1 VPTQVI
7 IESFTSRVLADNPLG
22 DPATRSLPIILPPD
36 YASDD
41 ATAGKRYPVIYGLT
55 GFTGSG
61 PMMLNFAAWQP
72 NLPQRI
78 DRLMADGKLP
88 PAIYVLPD
96 CFTRYGG
103 SQYRNSTAIGR
114 YEDYVIDEIVPHI
127 DRTYRTIA
135 GPEGRGVF
143 GKSSGGYGAIMLGM
157 QHPDVFGAVACHSG
171 DMAFDLCYRP
181 DFPKF
186 LNAIQKSGGLEQWWI
201 EFERKAKKEGR
212 DFDAIN
218 ILAMAAAYSPNPNA
232 TPLPIDFPFDLETCE
247 LQSDVWARWLE
258 FDPVQLA
265 DRYADN
271 LKKLCLLFID
281 CGSRDE
287 FNLHFGART
296 LVKKLKALGVP
307 HEYEEFDDGHM
318 NVQYRYDVSLPKT
331 AGALA
336 AAA

>member
-1 VPTQVI
+1 VPMQVS
-7 IESFTSRVLADNPLG
+7 IEQFTSRVLADNPLG

-36 YASDD
+36 YESS
-41 ATAGKRYPVIYGLT
+41 GKRYPVIYGLT

-61 PMMLNFAAWQP
+61 PMMLNISAWQP

-78 DRLMADGKLP
+78 DRLMTAGKLS

-103 SQYRNSTAIGR
+103 SQYLNSIAIGR

-135 GPEGRGVF
+135 AAEGRGVF
-143 GKSSGGYGAIMLGM
+143 GKSSGGYGAIMFGLR
-157 QHPDVFGAVACHSG
+157 HPDVFGAVACHSS
-171 DMAFDLCYRP
+171 DMAFELCYRP

-186 LNAIQKSGGLEQWWI
+186 ANALQKAGGLEQWWI
-201 EFERKAKKEGR
+201 EFERKVKKENR
-212 DFDAIN
+212 DVEAVN
-218 ILAMAAAYSPNPNA
+218 ILAMAAAYSPNPIA
-232 TPLPIDFPFDLETCE
+232 TPLPIDFPFDLDTCE
-247 LQSDVWARWLE
+247 LKPDVWARWLE
-258 FDPVQLA
+258 HDPIQLA

-271 LKKLCLLFID
+271 LKRLRLLFID

-287 FNLHFGART
+287 FNLQFGART
-296 LVKKLKALGVP
+296 FVKKLTALGIA

-318 NVQYRYDVSLPKT
+318 SVSYRYDVSLPKI

-336 AAA
+336 AA

>member
-1 VPTQVI
+1 MAGREIVPTQVI
-7 IESFTSRVLADNPLG
+7 IEQFTSRVLTDNPLG
-22 DPATRSLPIILPPD
+22 DPVTRSLPIILPPD
-36 YASDD
+36 YASS
-41 ATAGKRYPVIYGLT
+41 GRRYPVIYGLT

-61 PMMLNFAAWQP
+61 LSMLNFAAWQP

-78 DRLMADGKLP
+78 DRLMADGKLS

-114 YEDYVIDEIVPHI
+114 YEDYLIDEIVPHV
-127 DRTYRTIA
+127 DRTYRTA
-135 GPEGRGVF
+135 RRGVF
-143 GKSSGGYGAIMLGM
+143 GKSSGGYGAIMLGL

-186 LNAIQKSGGLEQWWI
+186 VNAIQKAGGVEQWWI

-212 DFDAIN
+212 DYDAIN
-218 ILAMAAAYSPNPNA
+218 ILAMAAAYSPNPIA
-232 TPLPIDFPFDLETCE
+232 QPLPIDFPFDLETCE
-247 LQSDVWARWLE
+247 LKPKVWARWLKN
-258 FDPVQLA
+258 DPVQLA
-265 DRYADN
+265 DRLADN
-271 LKKLCLLFID
+271 LKKLRLLFID

-287 FNLHFGART
+287 FNLQFGART
-296 LVKKLKALGVP
+296 FVKKLKALGVP

-318 NVQYRYDVSLPKT
+318 NVSYRYEVSLPKIVK
-331 AGALA
+331 ALQA
-336 AAA
+336 AA

>member
-1 VPTQVI
+1 MATHVI
-7 IESFTSRVLADNPLG
+7 SEQFTSRVLAENPLG
-22 DPATRSLPIILPPD
+22 DPATRVLPIILPPD
-36 YASDD
+36 YEMS
-41 ATAGKRYPVIYGLT
+41 GKRYPVIYGLT

-61 PMMLNFAAWQP
+61 PMMLNVSAWQP
-72 NLPQRI
+72 NLQQRI
-78 DRLMADGKLP
+78 DDMLRAGKLQ

-103 SQYRNSTAIGR
+103 SQYLNSTAIGR
-114 YEDYVIDEIVPHI
+114 YEDYVLDEIVPHI

-143 GKSSGGYGAIMLGM
+143 GKSSGGYGAIMFGLR
-157 QHPDVFGAVACHSG
+157 HADVFGAVACHSG
-171 DMAFDLCYRP
+171 DMAFDLCYRS

-186 LNAIQKSGGLEQWWI
+186 ANAVQKAGGVDKWLM
-201 EFERKAKKEGR
+201 EFECKVKKENR
-212 DFDAIN
+212 DVEVVN
-218 ILAMAAAYSPNPNA
+218 ILAMAAAYSPNPMA
-232 TPLPIDFPFDLETCE
+232 QPLPIDFPFDLETCE
-247 LQSDVWARWLE
+247 LRSDVWARWLE

-271 LKKLCLLFID
+271 LRRLRLLFID

-296 LVKKLKALGVP
+296 FVKKLKALGVP

-318 NVQYRYDVSLPKT
+318 NITYRYEVSLPKIVN
-331 AGALA
+331 ALQPA
-336 AAA
+336 A

>member
-1 VPTQVI
+1 MPTTQVV
-7 IESFTSRVLADNPLG
+7 IEQFTSRVLADNPLG
-22 DPATRSLPIILPPD
+22 DPATRSLPIILPPH
-36 YASDD
+36 YESSK
-41 ATAGKRYPVIYGLT
+41 KRYPVIYGLT

-61 PMMLNFAAWQP
+61 PMMLNVSAWQP

-78 DRLMADGKLP
+78 DRLMAEGQLR

-114 YEDYVIDEIVPHI
+114 YEDYVIEEIVPYI

-143 GKSSGGYGAIMLGM
+143 GKSSGGYGAIMLGL
-157 QHPDVFGAVACHSG
+157 QHPEVFGAVACHSG

-186 LNAIQKSGGLEQWWI
+186 LNAIQQAGGVEQWWI
-201 EFERKAKKEGR
+201 EFERKVKKENR

-218 ILAMAAAYSPNPNA
+218 ILAMAAAYSPNPIA
-232 TPLPIDFPFDLETCE
+232 TPLPIDFPVDLETCE
-247 LQSDVWARWLE
+247 LKPDVWARWLE

-287 FNLHFGART
+287 FNLHFSART
-296 LVKKLKALGVP
+296 LVKKLQALGVP

-318 NVQYRYDVSLPKT
+318 NVSYRYEVSLPKIVD
-331 AGALA
+331 ALQA
-336 AAA
+336 AE

>member
-7 IESFTSRVLADNPLG
+7 VESFTSRVLADNPLG
-22 DPATRSLPIILPPD
+22 DPATRQLPIILPPD
-36 YASDD
+36 YESS
-41 ATAGKRYPVIYGLT
+41 GKRYPVIYGLT

-61 PMMLNFAAWQP
+61 FSMLNFAAWQP

-78 DRLMADGKLP
+78 ERLMVAGKLL

-103 SQYRNSTAIGR
+103 SQYRNSSAIGR
-114 YEDYVIDEIVPHI
+114 YEDYLIDEIVPHI
-127 DRTYRTIA
+127 DQSYRTLV
-135 GPEGRGVF
+135 GPDGRGVF
-143 GKSSGGYGAIMLGM
+143 GKSSGGYGAIMFGL

-186 LNAIQKSGGLEQWWI
+186 VNAIQKAGSVEQWWI
-201 EFERKAKKEGR
+201 EFERKVKKENR

-218 ILAMAAAYSPNPNA
+218 ILAMAAAYSPNPIA
-232 TPLPIDFPFDLETCE
+232 QPLPIDFPFDLETCE
-247 LQSDVWARWLE
+247 LKPDVWARWLE

-271 LKKLCLLFID
+271 LKRLRLLFID

-287 FNLHFGART
+287 FNLHCGART
-296 LVKKLKALGVP
+296 FVKKLKALDVP

-318 NVQYRYDVSLPKT
+318 NVSYRYEVSLPKIV
-331 AGALA
+331 AALQPA
-336 AAA
+336 